1 MAKKYFENRE
11 LSWLKFNYRVLE
23 EARDN
28 SVPLLER
35 LSFAAIFLSNLDEF
49 YRVRTG
55 ALIRQSLDDD
65 SRKDART
72 KLRPSQ
78 QLEKIHERTKKLYEL
93 LDMTFADI
101 ETHLTGIGAK
111 RKKYSSL
118 TDGERSYCSSFA
130 EHELIPRLKVHE
142 NAKSFFAENEKVYY
156 AFECDNGIYILDY
169 TGDHSS
175 YIGLGGGRSYI
186 LSDEVIFK
194 NAQAV
199 IGKKPTAHCTF
210 KVTRSAALDLDTDYM
225 AERDRREEMKKLV
238 LRRKKMPPVRLEI
251 RGCKSKAFKD
261 ALCRLLRIDES
272 MTFERRTPLS
282 LDYVGK
288 LRDALKSESELFYD
302 SRPPVKSRLVDR
314 ERSMIS
320 QIEERDILLFYP
332 YEDID
337 DFIRLLNEASD
348 DERVKSIKI
357 TLYRA
362 AHDSA
367 IITAICDAAR
377 KGKDV
382 LALVE
387 LRARFDEENNI
398 IKAKKLEDA
407 GCRVIFGMP
416 SIKVHSKVC
425 LIEYTDG
432 DDTKYIT
439 QIGTGN
445 YNEKTSRIYTDLSL
459 MTEAP
464 DIADDARALFECL
477 EEGRLVESSDA
488 LMISPLCLKSKLI
501 DMMDAEITAVQSGGE
516 GYIGA
521 KVNSLTDKKIIKKL
535 VECSKAGVRVEL
547 VVRGICC
554 IVPGIEGKTDNIK
567 VVSIVG
573 RYLEHSRIYI
583 FGSSSRRKVFISSA
597 DFMTRNLSR
606 RVEAAAP
613 VRDEVLRERV
623 FEYFKMQINDKVRGR
638 VLCPDGVYR
647 REQYDENDKDSQQL
661 FYEVNSDIAKVI
673 PHAEEEQAEIQQTV
687 SEQEAAIEEQEVQ
700 AEAPAAAPEADE
712 PSEPAGD
719 VQISEPAQ
727 EYAPI
732 AVTPITEQQ
741 PIVVVQEERPRKGFF
756 AWLKGL
762 FGK

>member
-1 MAKKYFENRE
+1 MAKKYYENRE

-35 LSFAAIFLSNLDEF
+35 LSFASIFLSNLDEF

-65 SRKDART
+65 SQKDART
-72 KLRPSQ
+72 KLRPSK
-78 QLEKIHERTKKLYEL
+78 QLELIHARTKKLYEL
-93 LDMTFADI
+93 FDMTVADI
-101 ETHLTGIGAK
+101 ESHLAAIGAK
-111 RKKYSSL
+111 RKKYSAL

-130 EHELIPRLKVHE
+130 EHELRPRLSVHE
-142 NAKSFFAENEKVYY
+142 NAKSFFAENGKVYY
-156 AFECDNGIYILDY
+156 AFECGSDIYILDY
-169 TGDHSS
+169 KGDHSS
-175 YIGLGGGRSYI
+175 YIGLGGSGSYI

-194 NAQAV
+194 NAQEV
-199 IGKKPTAHCTF
+199 IGKKPTFHCTF

-251 RGCKSKAFKD
+251 RGCKSASFKD
-261 ALCRLLRIDES
+261 SLCRLLRIDED
-272 MTFERRTPLS
+272 MTFERKSPLS
-282 LDYVGK
+282 FDYVGE
-288 LRDALKSESELFYD
+288 LRDSLKDREELFYHKQ
-302 SRPPVKSRLVDR
+302 PPVKSVLIDR
-314 ERSMIS
+314 SRSMIE
-320 QIEERDILLFYP
+320 QIEKQDILLFYP
-332 YEDID
+332 YEDIS
-337 DFIRLLNEASD
+337 DFIRLLKEASD
-348 DERVKSIKI
+348 DDRVKRISI

-362 AHDSA
+362 AHDSE
-367 IITAICDAAR
+367 IISAICDAAR

-398 IKAKKLEDA
+398 IKAKKLKEA

-432 DDTKYIT
+432 DQTKYIT
-439 QIGTGN
+439 QVGTGN

-459 MTEAP
+459 MTASE
-464 DIADDARALFECL
+464 DIANDARELFVRL
-477 EEGRLVESSDA
+477 EEGRLVERSDA

-501 DMMDAEITAVQSGGE
+501 DMMDAEITAVTSGGE

-535 VECSKAGVRVEL
+535 VECSEAGVKVEL
-547 VVRGICC
+547 VIRGICC
-554 IVPGIEGKTDNIK
+554 LVPGIEGKTDNIR

-613 VRDEVLRERV
+613 IRDEQQRERV
-623 FEYFKMQINDKVRGR
+623 FEYFKMQLGDKVRGR
-638 VLCPDGVYR
+638 VLCSDGVYR
-647 REQYDENDKDSQQL
+647 REQYDDGQKDSQQT
-661 FYEVNSDIAKVI
+661 FYELTAGMTEPEIQLSQPDMTSSPENTPKPPQAPEI
-673 PHAEEEQAEIQQTV
+673 PEPARSPAEEKTEQPPESPAEFAPVVYTPPVQ
-687 SEQEAAIEEQEVQ
+687 EQ
-700 AEAPAAAPEADE
+700 PAAAEE
-712 PSEPAGD
+712 PPKKRGL
-719 VQISEPAQ
+719 
-727 EYAPI
+727 
-732 AVTPITEQQ
+732 
-741 PIVVVQEERPRKGFF
+741 F
-756 AWLKGL
+756 AWLRRL
-762 FGK
+762 FSK